1 MIQNKKQYHVTNSQ
15 ISRLETALKMAE
27 ASKSKMD
34 PRLWKAMVAGLQSQ
48 IGDLKKELEEFEAL
62 EKARSIGVQ
71 NVDDLSALLT
81 KGRIARGYTQ
91 KELAEKM
98 RLKPQQI
105 QRYEATGYRAA
116 SFARV
121 QKTMR
126 VLGLDFRAQVIL
138 KKKPDRANAH

>member
-98 RLKPQQI
+98 RLTPQQI
-105 QRYEATGYRAA
+105 QRYEATGYRTA

-138 KKKPDRANAH
+138 KKRSDRAGTH